1 MIQLEEVQRTNNL
14 RVPSS
19 SITTSSTKADTSQHG
34 SSRKIFSEEIRASF
48 RSLR

>member
-14 RVPSS
+14 RVPNS
-19 SITTSSTKADTSQHG
+19 SITTSSRKADTFAAWEQP
-34 SSRKIFSEEIRASF
+34 KIFSEEIRASF